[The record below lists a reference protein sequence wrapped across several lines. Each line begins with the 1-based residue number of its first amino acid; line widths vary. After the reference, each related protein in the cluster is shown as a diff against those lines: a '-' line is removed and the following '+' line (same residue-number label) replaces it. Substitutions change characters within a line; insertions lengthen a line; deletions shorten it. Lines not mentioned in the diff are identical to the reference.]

1 MIWKCIATASERPPR
16 AAHPSHSC
24 FAAQRMPSLQDYAA
38 RCESHFAGKMASRP
52 GVRHVL
58 QSMERHA
65 YLGTD
70 FLNSTMGELETAVTQ
85 HVAIILR
92 GFAFRSGGAGSVKI
106 LPDKDLITLGLHQK
120 ALHDMARD
128 FVAPFERD
136 GGAADLHLSIYDTLG
151 EMKLKLLLAP
161 FVGRIATVTRI
172 RELGSAQVLTTIV
185 ALSAVQ
191 RFVARYRRRPRVHGP
206 LSAAPSYTSA
216 RLNTSSH
223 AADYYD
229 AVILTRYDLH
239 FKVDVSQLLGPLPM
253 LSGFRFWFREMG
265 GHWRDIRDEQED
277 LVVRYRQGVW
287 NPASMWRQSRHPR
300 LPDTLIAFPAIF
312 LSCFTAAV
320 RRHGTRRWTV
330 NGTVRRHDAFVE
342 ADTTAMDPV
351 LHYIWSLLAE
361 ALRYE
366 ITWTSDGEPTT
377 ASPNEPLLF
386 DYLLK
391 NSGFDSNPCRAKCM
405 LNPAY
410 NIVPRDDWVEQAALC
425 QAAADF
431 LYDHQTQSICC
442 PSLSYCCPNSIN
454 SCADPRAILLDVTK
468 LTAPRPALDRSI
480 AIGWFDHFASRGW
493 AACPAKTSWNNW
505 TTVSQ
510 AAPWRRRCA
519 STVTDA
525 SLRYLIRVWTD
536 HYGPAHAAR
545 AFYLPPEVA
554 AEWLTSTGGSNESNT
569 RAKKR
574 GSAFKAAFG

>member
-1 MIWKCIATASERPPR
+1 
-16 AAHPSHSC
+16 
-24 FAAQRMPSLQDYAA
+24 
-38 RCESHFAGKMASRP
+38 
-52 GVRHVL
+52 
-58 QSMERHA
+58 
-65 YLGTD
+65 
-70 FLNSTMGELETAVTQ
+70 
-85 HVAIILR
+85 
-92 GFAFRSGGAGSVKI
+92 VKV

-120 ALHDMARD
+120 ALRDMARD

-554 AEWLTSTGGSNESNT
+554 AEWLTSRSNESNT

-574 GSAFKAAFG
+574 GSGFKAAFG

>member
-1 MIWKCIATASERPPR
+1 
-16 AAHPSHSC
+16 
-24 FAAQRMPSLQDYAA
+24 
-38 RCESHFAGKMASRP
+38 
-52 GVRHVL
+52 
-58 QSMERHA
+58 
-65 YLGTD
+65 
-70 FLNSTMGELETAVTQ
+70 
-85 HVAIILR
+85 
-92 GFAFRSGGAGSVKI
+92 
-106 LPDKDLITLGLHQK
+106 
-120 ALHDMARD
+120 
-128 FVAPFERD
+128 
-136 GGAADLHLSIYDTLG
+136 
-151 EMKLKLLLAP
+151 MKLKLLLAP

-410 NIVPRDDWVEQAALC
+410 NIVPRDNWVEQAALC

-431 LYDHQTQSICC
+431 LYDHS
-442 PSLSYCCPNSIN
+442 PS
-454 SCADPRAILLDVTK
+454 AAR
-468 LTAPRPALDRSI
+468 RSRI
-480 AIGWFDHFASRGW
+480 
-493 AACPAKTSWNNW
+493 
-505 TTVSQ
+505 
-510 AAPWRRRCA
+510 AAPTR
-519 STVTDA
+519 ST
-525 SLRYLIRVWTD
+525 RVLTRV
-536 HYGPAHAAR
+536 P
-545 AFYLPPEVA
+545 FC
-554 AEWLTSTGGSNESNT
+554 LTSPSSQRRDPHSIVPLRSAGLTTLPRVAGRHALPR
-569 RAKKR
+569 RAGTIGR
-574 GSAFKAAFG
+574 L